1 MTLNMYNFIKI
12 LSLFFIILLLH
23 TPAYALGGYKYSDG
37 GIFYTRVSF
46 PLDATKT
53 ENKKIEN
60 ISDKIKTENSD
71 KLINPDCKTGFFDT
85 DNPDNQI
92 KQTYHKKTKKLKKGV
107 SYTDNFLGL
116 IETGDGSIY
125 KAAKNGNI
133 TKIHYIDKRTTKVY
147 VPFFIPVRVTRHLT
161 IVYGE

>member
-1 MTLNMYNFIKI
+1 MQQKRKI
-12 LSLFFIILLLH
+12 
-23 TPAYALGGYKYSDG
+23 
-37 GIFYTRVSF
+37 
-46 PLDATKT
+46 
-53 ENKKIEN
+53 KKIEN

-116 IETGDGSIY
+116 METGDGSIY